1 MQIQCLLITVFY
13 KLFIELII
21 AGMVYIIN
29 CPLYGTRVNNKFI
42 PLFTKEECEPYKK
55 YGITRFKGLGE
66 LDPDE
71 LYEASINP
79 LTRKCIQLKY
89 SDFDLINLWENEL
102 GNLKTEVYIS

>member
-1 MQIQCLLITVFY
+1 MQ
-13 KLFIELII
+13 KD
-21 AGMVYIIN
+21 M
-29 CPLYGTRVNNKFI
+29 
-42 PLFTKEECEPYKK
+42 
-55 YGITRFKGLGE
+55 E

-102 GNLKTEVYIS
+102 GNLKTEVYIGE